1 LENTTPAG
9 PDAPAKGDLPA
20 FSCYHQKN
28 TLTREARLLT
38 GRILFIDDDA
48 AGREVALFNLR
59 KAGYEVTPAED
70 GAQGLSA
77 FAASPFDLVITDLKM
92 PGVPG
97 MEVLRKIHAGSPDV
111 PVLVI
116 TAFGNVE
123 TAVAAMKEGAYDFI
137 GKPFHRDQL
146 LLAVEKALDRRRLAT
161 EVRDLRIRATGVGRD
176 VVSVSAAMRR
186 LLEVADRVAATEAT
200 VLITG
205 ESGTGKEV
213 LARRIH
219 VRSPR
224 AEGPFVAVN
233 CAAIPSELLESELF
247 GHARGAFTG
256 AVRDRAGRFLQA
268 SGGTLFLDEVG
279 EIPTGL
285 QGKLLRAVQ
294 ERVVDAVGADAPV
307 PVDVRILA
315 ATNRDLRARI
325 RDGSF
330 REDLYYRLNV
340 VELAVP
346 PLRERP
352 DDIPPL
358 VERFVSEFAAGR
370 EIAVPDA
377 VVAELS
383 GRPWPGNVRELRNA
397 CERMVILCR
406 GDEVSLDD
414 LPPAPGGPDAGGP
427 EDASAPFPALPPG
440 GLSLV
445 DLEKRVIERALRMKG
460 GNITQAA
467 QFLRVPRHILVYRI
481 EKYGLRRDG

>member
-1 LENTTPAG
+1 MP
-9 PDAPAKGDLPA
+9 
-20 FSCYHQKN
+20 
-28 TLTREARLLT
+28 
-38 GRILFIDDDA
+38 GRILFIDDDP

-59 KAGYEVTPAED
+59 KAGYKVTPAED
-70 GAQGLSA
+70 GTQGLSA

-92 PGVPG
+92 PGIPG
-97 MEVLRKIHAGSPDV
+97 MEVLRKIRAGSPDV

-146 LLAVEKALDRRRLAT
+146 LLAVGKALDRRRLAT
-161 EVRDLRIRATGVGRD
+161 EVRDLRIRASGVGRD
-176 VVSVSAAMRR
+176 VVSVSTAMRR
-186 LLEVADRVAATEAT
+186 LLETADRVAATSAS

-219 VRSPR
+219 VRSTR

-233 CAAIPSELLESELF
+233 CAAIPAELLESELF

-256 AVRDRAGRFLQA
+256 AVRARAGRFLQA

-279 EIPTGL
+279 EIPLAL
-285 QGKLLRAVQ
+285 QGKLLRALQ

-307 PVDVRILA
+307 PVDVRIIA

-340 VELAVP
+340 VELTVP
-346 PLRERP
+346 PLREHP

-370 EIAVPDA
+370 EIAVPEA
-377 VVAELS
+377 VVEALS
-383 GRPWPGNVRELRNA
+383 RRPWPGNVRELRNA

-414 LPPAPGGPDAGGP
+414 LPPAPDGPDGGGG
-427 EDASAPFPALPPG
+427 EDPSAPFPTLPAG

-445 DLEKRVIERALRMKG
+445 DLEKRVIEGALRMKG

-467 QFLRVPRHILVYRI
+467 LFLRIPRHILVYRI
-481 EKYGLRRDG
+481 EKYGLRRDA